1 MGCSGSTSAEEK
13 KNEVQL
19 KKKQINRYSST
30 DIRKNYEFI
39 YMLGNG
45 AFGKVRLYRDRSNKD
60 LLYAIK
66 TLKKEGISSYQYN
79 LIKSE
84 VAILSELDHPNIVRY
99 FGTFEDNYYIHIVM
113 EYLKGHDLY
122 KIISLKDYTG
132 FDEKDMSLIIF
143 QLLKALVFI
152 HSKNIVHR
160 DIKPENILFSNKDD
174 YTSLKIIDFGL
185 ATNKLK
191 EKKSV
196 GTPYYMSPE
205 IIQGVSDPKTDVW
218 SVGVIMHQMLTGKY
232 PFNSSSG
239 KDNLLD
245 VIEKKEFDSSLLDN
259 SDCSDE
265 AKDMVKRIL
274 VKDCLKRLSS
284 SQCLEHPW
292 IKKYA
297 TQKDSHLLNA
307 QTIKTLKQFSTKSA
321 LQKEIYFFIAKVSK
335 EKEILQ
341 LKQLFNQLDT
351 HNNGS
356 LTLTEIEKAFAKIGI
371 KIPDEDLKLIW
382 EGLDFHKDGEVNY
395 TEFLAAMVSSYKFE
409 KEEKLWTVFNYF
421 KENNNKNSK
430 SIFDSDDY
438 ISYESLLNAAN
449 SLNLNINEEAIK
461 NNFEQFKGQ
470 KINFE
475 QFKQIILSTEEKS

>member
-1 MGCSGSTSAEEK
+1 MGCSGSSSAEEK
-13 KNEVQL
+13 KNEIQP
-19 KKKQINRYSST
+19 KSKQISKYSST

-66 TLKKEGISSYQYN
+66 TLKKEGIPPYQFG

-99 FGTFEDNYYIHIVM
+99 FGTFEDNYYIHIIM

-122 KIISLKDYTG
+122 KILSLKDYTG

-174 YTSLKIIDFGL
+174 YTSLKLIDFGL

-232 PFNSSSG
+232 PFYSNG
-239 KDNLLD
+239 KDSLLD
-245 VIEKKEFDSSLLDN
+245 LIEKKKFDSSLLDS

-265 AKDMVKRIL
+265 AKDMVKKIL
-274 VKDCLKRLSS
+274 IKDWTKRLSS
-284 SQCLEHPW
+284 KQCLEHPW

-351 HNNGS
+351 KNAGS
-356 LTLTEIEKAFAKIGI
+356 LTISEIEKAFAEIGI
-371 KIPDEDLKLIW
+371 IIPDEDLKMIW

-421 KENNNKNSK
+421 KDNTNKNNK
-430 SIFDSDDY
+430 SIFDSEDY
-438 ISYESLLNAAN
+438 ISFDSLLNAVN
-449 SLNLNINEEAIK
+449 SLNLNINEQAIK
-461 NNFEQFKGQ
+461 NNFEQFKGK

-475 QFKQIILSTEEKS
+475 QFKQIILSSEEKI